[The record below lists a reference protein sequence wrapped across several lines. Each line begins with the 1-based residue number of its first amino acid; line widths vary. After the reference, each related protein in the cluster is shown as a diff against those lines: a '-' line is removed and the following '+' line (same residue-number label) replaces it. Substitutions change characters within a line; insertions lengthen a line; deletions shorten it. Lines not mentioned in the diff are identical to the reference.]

1 MSDLPVANYLELA
14 AGFHMICLLA
24 NPAEATRAVY
34 CSCGW
39 KSKPEKWPYDV
50 DSYES
55 LVSQVKL
62 HFKQALSELR
72 KERKEEQRRRD
83 RGDFN
88 YTPTPW
94 HLRWHRFLNQS
105 ASQFLQGVTEP
116 PK

>member
-88 YTPTPW
+88 YAATSHGNSVLAAVFAIPVSSTI
-94 HLRWHRFLNQS
+94 S
-105 ASQFLQGVTEP
+105 AGR
-116 PK
+116 